1 MFAFSHHHYHLHR
14 LSGFPELFV
23 AHGLRGLAEGLAA
36 VFIPIFLLNLGYSF
50 SDVFRYLMEYG
61 LAWALLVYPSI
72 KLGTKVGNGR
82 WMGLSLIGNITLF
95 LLLITLPSHRWPL
108 ELLAVVSGAFTS
120 MYWPFFRASFATLLA
135 HHRTGRVVSIGS
147 AVQTIAGGVAP
158 AVGGIVATLFGVEA
172 IQIVGLV
179 LFVLAMIPLLSGPE
193 FAKNQP
199 FRVTRQTFHQHKR
212 KFIANFAETYNDASL
227 YYVWPLF
234 IFILLPSYAGVGILS
249 SVMIFSSIL
258 VAIYVGRR
266 EESKGVRHYIKEGSV
281 INSLGHLLRLGV
293 SNAGQ
298 VTGINVV
305 AGVGYSLYIT
315 PYNTAYYENIRRNGL
330 GFLFG
335 MQFCSALGVAAIFGI
350 LYVLSL
356 SLEPRTSLVIALALA
371 IPASYGIRLM
381 RVPPPED
388 SPSVPMHRKP
398 GPQTRKQPAA

>member
-14 LSGFPELFV
+14 LAGFPELFV

-61 LAWALLVYPSI
+61 LFWALLIYPSL
-72 KLGTKVGNGR
+72 KLGTRIGNGR
-82 WMGLSLIGNITLF
+82 WMGLSLIGNIILF
-95 LLLITLPSHRWPL
+95 ILLISLPGHRWPL
-108 ELLAVVSGAFTS
+108 ELLALVAGAYTA
-120 MYWPFFRASFATLLA
+120 MYWPFFRSSFATLLA
-135 HHRTGRVVSIGS
+135 HRRTGRVVSVGS

-158 AVGGIVATLFGVEA
+158 AVGGIVATVFGVEA
-172 IQIVGLV
+172 IQLVGLG
-179 LFVLAMIPLLSGPE
+179 LFTLAMIPLLTGPE
-193 FAKNQP
+193 FAKDQP

-212 KFIANFAETYNDASL
+212 KFFANFAETYNDSSL

-234 IFILLPSYAGVGILS
+234 IFILIPSYAGVGILS
-249 SVMIFSSIL
+249 SIMIFSSIL
-258 VAIYVGRR
+258 VAVYVGRR
-266 EESKGVRHYIKEGSV
+266 EESKGVRHYLKEGSA

-298 VTGINVV
+298 VTGINMV

-335 MQFCSALGVAAIFGI
+335 MQLFSAMAVVVIFGF
-350 LYVLSL
+350 LYLLSL
-356 SLEPRTSLVIALALA
+356 SLAPRLCLVIALALA

-381 RVPPPED
+381 RVPPPEQTT
-388 SPSVPMHRKP
+388 SVP
-398 GPQTRKQPAA
+398 QAAPSGRRRRATA